1 MEIRHAETEDLESI
15 EDAASR
21 SFQTSYAISPQ
32 QIEAVVEDQFS
43 PEALEAR
50 LGDDDR
56 RILVA
61 ENPEEM
67 EPDIALQGF
76 VEFTADGTLY
86 WLHVHPSARGRGV
99 GTELIEYV
107 QDELDD
113 GERPMEARLLESAS
127 EGSQFLERFDLYWTE
142 NDAVELGGERF
153 DVQVFSTDGAEQ
165 EPNEPVVSVPDVVT
179 IDDETRALNED
190 EEVSGT
196 LAPFY
201 LVFETADY
209 EEPVG
214 FFCSQC
220 GTTNV
225 TADALERLECN
236 ECGNNHRSDD
246 WDPSYL

>member
-1 MEIRHAETEDLESI
+1 MEIRTAETEDL
-15 EDAASR
+15 DAIADAVDR

-32 QIEAVVEDQFS
+32 QIEAVLEDQFDQ
-43 PEALEAR
+43 AVLEER
-50 LGDDDR
+50 LDESDR
-56 RILVA
+56 VLLVA

-67 EPDIALQGF
+67 EPDIDIQGF
-76 VEFTADGTLY
+76 AEFTTDGTLR

-99 GTELIEYV
+99 GTELIEHV
-107 QDELDD
+107 QNELDD
-113 GERPMEARLLESAS
+113 EARPMEARLLESAS

-153 DVQVFSTDGAEQ
+153 DVLVYSTEGSEQ
-165 EPNEPVVSVPDVVT
+165 NPNEPVVSVPDVVT
-179 IDDETRALNED
+179 IDDETRALDED

-196 LAPFY
+196 LAPFF

-225 TADALERLECN
+225 AADSLERLECN